1 MNFQFTL
8 KFYTL
13 VLGVI
18 SLTSCQ
24 PPTPRVVKVE
34 APSHAVGISSDATV
48 KTILSAFD
56 PTEQVIQ
63 VRDLHG
69 LLTNFSTPDR

>member
-1 MNFQFTL
+1 MNLRSTIRL
-8 KFYTL
+8 C
-13 VLGVI
+13 VI
-18 SLTSCQ
+18 IMWVFSLTSCQ

-63 VRDLHG
+63 VRDLDG